1 MEIFSGRINTSLE
14 GISDML
20 LARDESALLC
30 TAREQIELGAQAIVL
45 NCATHL
51 STEIDDMEW
60 MIHTLQASLNVP
72 LIPDSPNPDLHREA
86 LKYIRCERPI
96 VNSTTLE
103 AERIRRLLP
112 CVKEH
117 NARLIVLLHDE
128 SGMPACV
135 EDRLR
140 MLPKVENLMREYSL
154 SYSDIYLDPLM
165 FPISVDEENAVT
177 FVRSLQQ
184 IRQLEP
190 RFQFICGLD
199 NISYGMPASEIINV
213 AMLYMLAGNNME
225 AVLTALTPQNAPFII
240 AMQAMTGQEG
250 GTLSY
255 IREYRRKRLNVLR
268 EDAVYKNAWLQN
280 SDL

>member
-20 LARDESALLC
+20 LARDETALLC
-30 TAREQIELGAQAIVL
+30 TAREQIELGAHAIVL

-51 STEIDDMEW
+51 TTEMDDMEW
-60 MIHTLQASLNVP
+60 MIRTLQESFSVP

-86 LKYIRCERPI
+86 LKHIRCERPI

-128 SGMPACV
+128 SGMPTCV

-140 MLPKVENLMREYSL
+140 MLPKVEKLMRDYSL

-165 FPISVDEENAVT
+165 FPLSVDEENAMT
-177 FVRSLQQ
+177 FVRCVQQ
-184 IRQLEP
+184 IRRQEP

-199 NISYGMPASEIINV
+199 NISYGMPASKIIDV
-213 AMLYMLAGNNME
+213 AMLYMLAGNDME
-225 AVLTALTPQNAPFII
+225 AVITSLSPQNAPFVT
-240 AMQAMTGQEG
+240 ALQAMTGEEG

-255 IREYRRKRLNVLR
+255 IREYRRKRLDVLR

-280 SDL
+280 LDL